1 MTFFNIDKKE
11 RKIPSGSGI
20 YLMKDKMGK
29 TIYIGKAKNIKNR
42 ISNYYNLNHNHSIEK
57 NLEKTKLMINKVYEI
72 EFILTDNEVE
82 AFILESNLIKRY
94 RPIYNIELKDQQRY
108 TYLKITDERFPRLLV
123 ARRNRNGEFLGIKG
137 EIYGPIVYGSSRFL
151 SIGMLRK
158 MFKIRICNILPN
170 IPCLEYFIKNCDA
183 PCIGNISEKNYNENI
198 SKLKQIFSEIS
209 NLETLISELK
219 KEMDNAS
226 QQQNYE
232 RAKEVRDTIRTIE
245 NLLIKQKMDSKYKTN
260 EEYIG
265 IRTDNLTAKDHIL
278 IFKRSN
284 GVISDRQKYD
294 YEHIGDNNFSAF
306 IFQYYST
313 SKLIPEELYVNEN
326 PQSKKSLELA
336 LSKLSHHDVKII
348 KIDNSTKNDKKDL
361 MALILRNLSNQ
372 IEKEYNPSIIELKN
386 ILKLQEYPFIID
398 CFDVSNFGVT
408 YAVGACV
415 RFVNGYPYK
424 KGYKKFKIKSIKS
437 KQDDYLMIKEIVF
450 RKYFSS
456 IELQNKLTLAKN
468 LHNHSKNSN
477 LEDVLPNLIVIDGGK
492 GQLKSAEIALK
503 KIGLNIPIISLAK
516 ENEQIYTLKSSIA
529 FEPSKRNIGLHLLQ
543 ALRDESHRFGL
554 AYNVKLRQIKQ

>member
-1 MTFFNIDKKE
+1 
-11 RKIPSGSGI
+11 SGSGI

-183 PCIGNISEKNYNENI
+183 PCMGNISEKNYNENI

-294 YEHIGDNNFSAF
+294 YEHIGDNNFSTF

-437 KQDDYLMIKEIVF
+437 KHDDYLMIKEIVF

-456 IELQNKLTLAKN
+456 IELQNKLTLANN